1 MISDL
6 KVGDSVLAVDEK
18 GQLRFSQ
25 VIMQL
30 HAEPEVVAEF
40 QVIRTKTGRNLT
52 MTSTHLIY
60 KADSEI
66 ASSQPIFAEN
76 IRKGDFVFAFHEKL
90 GMIKD
95 EVVSNDIKTHKG
107 IYTPVTSHGNIIV
120 DDILASCYAELENHS
135 LLHLMF
141 APLRWCND
149 AKNALSS
156 MKRMGQGESSEHEQD
171 DEGLHWYAEALFA
184 FGNNL
189 APEKLIS

>member
-66 ASSQPIFAEN
+66 ASSQPIYAMN
-76 IRKGDFVFAFHEKL
+76 IRKGDLVFAFHEKI

-95 EVVSNDIKTHKG
+95 EVVSNDVKTHKG

-171 DEGLHWYAEALFA
+171 DEGLHWYAEALLA